1 MCLASGK
8 SLARRL
14 RELVGVVVKDLPR
27 DWRALAAADRS
38 YLAIC
43 NRHESLVTAPHG
55 LVGYRCDWQWTSELH
70 APRVLPVLGRRLME
84 RALKDHPI
92 RRSVRSDAGLGL
104 PELSFVIGHRG
115 SERVPH
121 LLATLEG
128 IAGQRRLD
136 FECIVVEQEARSRL
150 DGVLPTWVRHLHTPP
165 PTPDTPYSRS
175 WAFNCGAEAARGALL
190 VLHDNDMLVPADY
203 GAEILARARE
213 GYEVINLK
221 RFIFYLGESH
231 TRAFFRGSLR
241 LLDAAPERILQN
253 AEAGGSVALTRAA
266 FDRIGGMDESFI
278 GWGGEDNEFWERAQ
292 TCRVWPYG
300 YLPLVHLW
308 HPNQP
313 GKQARDNPMI
323 GLHRTLAELP
333 VAERIARLCARE
345 RGRPEGPHGQPPG

>member
-1 MCLASGK
+1 MRLARSK
-8 SLARRL
+8 ALARRL

-27 DWRALAAADRS
+27 YWRALSAADRS

-43 NRHESLVTAPHG
+43 NRRESLVAAPDG
-55 LVGYRCDWQWTSELH
+55 LGYRCDWQWTSELH
-70 APRVLPVLGRRLME
+70 TPWVLPVLGRRLME
-84 RALKDHPI
+84 RALRDHPI
-92 RRSVRSDAGLGL
+92 RRSARSEAELRP

-121 LLATLEG
+121 LLATLES

-136 FECIVVEQEARSRL
+136 FECIVVEQEAENRL
-150 DGVLPTWVRHLHTPP
+150 RGVLPTWVRHLHTPP
-165 PTPDTPYSRS
+165 STPDTPYSRS

-203 GAEILARARE
+203 GAEILARARD
-213 GYEVINLK
+213 GYEAINLK
-221 RFIFYLGESH
+221 RFIFYLGEAH
-231 TRAFFRGSLR
+231 TQAFLEDTRT
-241 LLDAAPERILQN
+241 LLDAHPERIMQN
-253 AEAGGSVALTRAA
+253 AEGGGSIAITREA

-278 GWGGEDNEFWERAQ
+278 GWGGEDNEIWERAQ

-313 GKQARDNPMI
+313 GKYDPDHPMLS
-323 GLHRTLAELP
+323 LHRRLAKIP
-333 VAERIARLCARE
+333 VAERIARLRA
-345 RGRPEGPHGQPPG
+345 RGRGRTEGPCGQTGG